1 MEKKNEKRINE
12 MFERLVPAM
21 GKAETVAGE
30 IVRAM
35 CRIGY
40 RWSNDGD
47 MIGQGYGKETCNP
60 AARFLAAKCDEE
72 TAHRLWILMYEVGL
86 LPDDLYEEK
95 LDEVLAGVLAF
106 LDAHP
111 ELEETWNE
119 ENMFDFADPDED
131 RDDCDEDE
139 YDEW

>member
-1 MEKKNEKRINE
+1 MREDLKVRINE
-12 MFERLVPAM
+12 KFERLVPAT
-21 GKAETVAGE
+21 GKADTVAGE

-40 RWSNDGD
+40 RWYNDGD

-60 AARFLAAKCDEE
+60 AARFLGAKVDDA
-72 TAHRLWILMYEVGL
+72 TAHLLWNLMYEYCL

-95 LDEVLAGVLAF
+95 LDDVLAGVLDF

-111 ELEETWNE
+111 DLETTPNAED
-119 ENMFDFADPDED
+119 MFDYENPDED
-131 RDDCDEDE
+131 VDDSEEEYED
-139 YDEW
+139 W

>member
-1 MEKKNEKRINE
+1 MREDLKTKINEK
-12 MFERLVPAM
+12 FERLVPTT
-21 GKAETVAGE
+21 GKADTVAGE

-40 RWSNDGD
+40 RWNNDGD

-60 AARFLAAKCDEE
+60 AARFLGAKVDDA
-72 TAHRLWILMYEVGL
+72 TARLLWDLMYEYGW

-95 LDEVLAGVLAF
+95 LDAVLAGVLAF

-111 ELEETWNE
+111 ELETAPNE
-119 ENMFDFADPDED
+119 EDFWNFADPDED

-139 YDEW
+139 YEDW